1 MAFDI
6 DILIVY
12 SEEDN
17 SSTSNTGKGWVT
29 DFKRFLEM
37 MLTQVLGEKPNV
49 RLKSEHDSITGA
61 NLKKVGILLPVLSDA
76 FMSSGECLDVVED
89 FFKNVSKEDPE
100 RIFKVLKGPVSL
112 DEQPTKLKEL
122 LGYDL
127 YYINPESGEIEDY
140 KDFFGPEA
148 EKNYWMKL
156 VDLAYDLH
164 ETLILLKQ
172 NTTSDRVK
180 SIYARRTIYLA
191 ETGHDLTVQR
201 NIIKRDLQR
210 HGYRVLPDHTLPQ
223 EVGKLK
229 QQIKKEIEESSL
241 SIHLIGSSYGEI
253 PEGSDR
259 SIVDLQNQ
267 IATERSLETEDK
279 STFSRLIWISPNLQN
294 ASEKQLAFIDNIK
307 RDLSSSEGAEI
318 LQTPLEDFKNI
329 VREELIEVGID
340 KKLSKS
346 QGSKN
351 GKPAI
356 YILHDK
362 IDEKETKSIKK
373 VIEDAGYRVLTPA
386 FSGELLE
393 LRQHHITNLRDF
405 DAAVIYQGKVNDQW
419 VRMKLL
425 DLLKAPGFGRRKPV
439 KGKAIMSA
447 KDETMDISA
456 YKNHDITMI
465 KGDSQ
470 AALDSLKSFLEEL
483 NQAP

>member
-17 SSTSNTGKGWVT
+17 NVTSNTGNGWIT

-37 MLTQVLGEKPNV
+37 MLIQVLGEKPNI
-49 RLKSEHDSITGA
+49 RIKSEHDSITGA
-61 NLKKVGILLPVLSDA
+61 NLKKVGILLPVLSES
-76 FMSSGECLDVVED
+76 FMASGECLDVVED
-89 FFKNVSKEDPE
+89 FFKNVGEDDPM
-100 RIFKVLKGPVSL
+100 RVFKVLKNPVTL
-112 DEQPTKLKEL
+112 DEQPNKLKDL

-156 VDLAYDLH
+156 VDIAYDLH

-172 NTTSDRVK
+172 SATSDRVK

-223 EVGKLK
+223 EAGKLK
-229 QQIKKEIEESSL
+229 QLVKKEIEESSL
-241 SIHLIGSSYGEI
+241 SIHLIGSSYGDI

-259 SIVDLQNQ
+259 SIVDIQNQ

-279 STFSRLIWISPNLQN
+279 TTFSRLIWISPNLQN
-294 ASEKQLAFIDNIK
+294 ASEKQLAFIENIK

-340 KKLSKS
+340 KKFAKS
-346 QGSKN
+346 PAGKN
-351 GKPAI
+351 GKASV

-362 IDEKETKSIKK
+362 IDESDTKSIKK
-373 VIEDAGYRVLTPA
+373 LIEEAGYRVLTPA
-386 FSGELLE
+386 FGGELLE

-425 DLLKAPGFGRRKPV
+425 DLLKAPGFGRRKPI
-439 KGKAIMSA
+439 KGKAIMSS
-447 KDETMDISA
+447 KDEIMDISA
-456 YKNHDITMI
+456 YKHHNITMI
-465 KGDSQ
+465 KGNSK
-470 AALDSLKSFLEEL
+470 AALDSLKSFLDDL
-483 NQAP
+483 N